1 MKRILLFIF
10 LSSALLASSQLNET
24 NKVMN
29 PRALNKMGY
38 GIQLFGPAPFASVY
52 VNYFVNQ
59 NVNIEGGIGLIGAYG
74 GVHYMVGRKDKKNL
88 ISPYLGADVGVMRLP
103 NFNFGFFGGNSEF
116 LANFITSYFSAGI
129 QLMTQ
134 RGFHLSIEGAVFA
147 FKGFNSNVIP
157 WGSLKIGQ
165 NF

>member
-59 NVNIEGGIGLIGAYG
+59 NVNIEGAIGLLGAYG
-74 GVHYMVGRKDKKNL
+74 GVYYMVGRKDKKNL

-103 NFNFGFFGGNSEF
+103 NFNFGFYGGNSEF
-116 LANFITSYFSAGI
+116 WANFITSYFSAGL

-147 FKGFNSNVIP
+147 LKGFNSNVIP
-157 WGSLKIGQ
+157 WGALKIGQ

>member
-10 LSSALLASSQLNET
+10 LSSALHASSQLNKT

-59 NVNIEGGIGLIGAYG
+59 NVNIEGGIGLLGAYG

-103 NFNFGFFGGNSEF
+103 NFNFGFYGGNSEF
-116 LANFITSYFSAGI
+116 WANFITSYFSAGL

-157 WGSLKIGQ
+157 WGALKIGQ